1 MIRVKFLMIG
11 AGLICALSSVG
22 VAMADPPPDNFG
34 GNGQAW
40 VNDYGQHYVNVN
52 NPNTRMDWDCHQF
65 AVPGVGGAHANGK
78 AAVVNHPD
86 TIDGKGTLVVP
97 IDKSSAC

>member
-1 MIRVKFLMIG
+1 MLRVRLLVVG
-11 AGLICALSSVG
+11 AGLILALSGAG
-22 VAMADPPPDNFG
+22 VALADPPQNFG

-40 VNDYGQHYVNVN
+40 INDYGQHYVNAN

-65 AVPGVGGAHANGK
+65 AVPGVGGAHASANG
-78 AAVVNHPD
+78 AVLNHPD
-86 TIDGKGTLVVP
+86 PFDGQGTLVVP